1 MGGRFVL
8 ALRHLD
14 LGLVKNWRVLLE
26 SDSETIFGPSLLS
39 VCIDQFLWREEISV
53 IYTFFSPLFFLI
65 FFLEGGEIYTCK
77 RYDDDHR
84 FIVVFHAHGVRK
96 LISCVNVTF
105 YANNDRLTIGHIT
118 RALSLSFWQ
127 VYMCVG
133 RIFCMK
139 FGLSFVFEISTWV
152 SWGNLEVHQLES
164 FYALNF
170 CL

>member
-53 IYTFFSPLFFLI
+53 IYTFFSPLFFFI
-65 FFLEGGEIYTCK
+65 FFFLEGGEIYTCK
-77 RYDDDHR
+77 RYYHDHR

-118 RALSLSFWQ
+118 RALSLSLSDK
-127 VYMCVG
+127 YICVLAEFLAWNLASLS
-133 RIFCMK
+133 IF
-139 FGLSFVFEISTWV
+139 ETRTWV
-152 SWGNLEVHQLES
+152 SSENLEVHRLES
-164 FYALNF
+164 F
-170 CL
+170 